1 MANTVII
8 GAQWGDEGKGK
19 IVDMLSAQSGLIVRF
34 QGGNNAGHTIKV
46 QGKETIL
53 HLIPSGI
60 LHEGKNCLIG
70 NGVVLDPFVFLKE
83 VDELAAKGIDVS
95 PSRLG
100 ISKKTHLIMPYHK
113 SLDNAREAKRAG
125 KKIGTTGRGI
135 GPCYEDKASRV
146 GLRAGDLTNPQ
157 LVREKVHH
165 ALLEKN
171 VLLRELYKYDTL
183 DENQVC
189 EELLAI
195 APRITPYLKDASS
208 EIQKAQAAGQD
219 ILFEGA
225 QGIHLDIDHG
235 TYPFVTSSSTVAS
248 SAAAGSGVGPSA
260 LERVVGIVKAYTTR
274 VGSGPFPTE
283 LEDDTGRY
291 IQTNGHE
298 FGATTGRPRR
308 CGWLDVVILRETV
321 RKEADGQGEFD
332 RELGKEHHFGH
343 VELHVRPLPRGTGNR
358 VLVGDFLPA
367 DEAEARKLLPKPLLD
382 AALEGV
388 RDALQSGALTGYPV
402 EDVEVTL
409 TAVERREGQTTVPG
423 CHMAAGMALREA
435 LAAASPVALEPLMK
449 VEISVPDEFL
459 GAAISLFGTAGGRV
473 EDLEDRSGLKHV
485 RGLAPLRKLFGF
497 STSLRS
503 ATQGRA
509 GLVLTFDRFDL
520 P

>member
-274 VGSGPFPTE
+274 VGEGPFPTE
-283 LEDDTGRY
+283 LNDATGELLR
-291 IQTNGHE
+291 TSGGE
-298 FGATTGRPRR
+298 FGVTTGRPRR
-308 CGWLDVVILRETV
+308 CGWQDIPVLRESARLNGLTDVALTKLDVLS
-321 RKEADGQGEFD
+321 GFD
-332 RELGKEHHFGH
+332 TIQICVAYEYKGKRMDYPPQE
-343 VELHVRPLPRGTGNR
+343 
-358 VLVGDFLPA
+358 
-367 DEAEARKLLPKPLLD
+367 
-382 AALEGV
+382 
-388 RDALQSGALTGYPV
+388 QGALDLV
-402 EDVEVTL
+402 
-409 TAVERREGQTTVPG
+409 
-423 CHMAAGMALREA
+423 
-435 LAAASPVALEPLMK
+435 SPVYESMPGWKEDITACKTWDELPEAARAYVQRLEQLSGVPVSM
-449 VEISVPDEFL
+449 VSVGPDRNQTIF
-459 GAAISLFGTAGGRV
+459 R
-473 EDLEDRSGLKHV
+473 
-485 RGLAPLRKLFGF
+485 
-497 STSLRS
+497 
-503 ATQGRA
+503 
-509 GLVLTFDRFDL
+509 
-520 P
+520 